1 MLKEFWKGCVL
12 YNSVYYTQ
20 PIVVVQNHARQL
32 LVKPFSPFCFQ
43 LPPSEFHNVHTVSD
57 VPSCYM
63 YVFINTTDIEFQ
75 KNFTEYEQ
83 FVNNTKNCA
92 GM

>member
-1 MLKEFWKGCVL
+1 
-12 YNSVYYTQ
+12 
-20 PIVVVQNHARQL
+20 
-32 LVKPFSPFCFQ
+32 
-43 LPPSEFHNVHTVSD
+43 
-57 VPSCYM
+57 M

-75 KNFTEYEQ
+75 MNFTEYEQ